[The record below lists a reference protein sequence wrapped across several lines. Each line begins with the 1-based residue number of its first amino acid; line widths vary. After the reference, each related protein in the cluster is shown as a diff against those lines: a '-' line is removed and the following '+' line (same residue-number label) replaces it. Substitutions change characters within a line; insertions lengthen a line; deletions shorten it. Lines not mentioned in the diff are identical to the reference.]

1 MKSIKIQYKDIS
13 FDVLYDEGTAT
24 SDSVRVET
32 IDNPNHH
39 QTVNAYNDDVFFNKY
54 LGETYDKEELNN
66 LASSIKRS
74 FSKFARE
81 HSEDDETEEVCYD

>member
-1 MKSIKIQYKDIS
+1 MKSIKIEYKDIT
-13 FDVLYDEGTAT
+13 FYVMYDEGTAT

-32 IDNPNHH
+32 IANANQH
-39 QTVNAYNDDVFFNKY
+39 QTVNAYNDDVFFNKF

-74 FSKFARE
+74 FSKFAR
-81 HSEDDETEEVCYD
+81 DYDSPVVAV